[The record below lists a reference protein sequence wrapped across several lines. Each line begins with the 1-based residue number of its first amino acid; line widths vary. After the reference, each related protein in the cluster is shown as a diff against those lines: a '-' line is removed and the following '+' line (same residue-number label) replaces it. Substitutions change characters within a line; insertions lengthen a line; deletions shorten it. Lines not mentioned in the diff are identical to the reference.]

1 MSLIYTAA
9 VYELLKKKS
18 RLFSFGSNNAFL
30 EFFLEGVPGITQT
43 HVDSKKV
50 HVHCKMLDDRY
61 VHVQYIH
68 VNVYTYATQDEHRKI
83 CACTHMY
90 MYIYADF

>member
-1 MSLIYTAA
+1 MGGALHNQCVETAFYKHVVVCMYHVAVQFCAYYTVHSLLFPFSFSAA

-30 EFFLEGVPGITQT
+30 EFFLEGVPGILQT

-50 HVHCKMLDDRY
+50 R
-61 VHVQYIH
+61 I
-68 VNVYTYATQDEHRKI
+68 R
-83 CACTHMY
+83 
-90 MYIYADF
+90 